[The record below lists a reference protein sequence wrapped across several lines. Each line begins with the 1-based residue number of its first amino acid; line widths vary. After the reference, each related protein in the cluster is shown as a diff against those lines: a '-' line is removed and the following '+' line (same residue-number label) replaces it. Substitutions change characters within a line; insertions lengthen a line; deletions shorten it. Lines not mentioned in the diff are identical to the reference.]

1 MAVIPVMGASL
12 CSLKKNLSCNMNVC
26 SSRSLTSF
34 VHFCVLLLKYC
45 LNPLKHVSLQTSGI
59 FFGGRGENVQ
69 KITMNCTDCTF

>member
-12 CSLKKNLSCNMNVC
+12 CLLKKNLSCNMNVC
-26 SSRSLTSF
+26 SSRSLTIF

-59 FFGGRGENVQ
+59 FFLGGGKRAKNNNELY
-69 KITMNCTDCTF
+69 